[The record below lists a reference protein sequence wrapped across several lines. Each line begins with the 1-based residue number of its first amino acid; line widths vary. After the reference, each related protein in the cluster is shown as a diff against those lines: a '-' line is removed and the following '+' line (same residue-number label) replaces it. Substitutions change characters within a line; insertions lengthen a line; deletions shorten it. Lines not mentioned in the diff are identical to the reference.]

1 MNNIKLSDHFTYK
14 RLLRFVLPSVIMMV
28 FTSVYGI
35 VDGVFVSNFVGK
47 TSFAAVNLI
56 MPVLMILG
64 AVGFMIGTGGTAIV
78 SQTLGEGKREL
89 ADRYFSLLVYVAAI
103 LGVMLSAVGIAMM
116 PLMAKW
122 LGAEGELL
130 ENCVVYGR
138 WVLVG
143 LPFFMLQNVF
153 QSFAVTAERPKFG
166 LAVTVAAGVTNM
178 VLDAL
183 LVAVFPMGIAGAAIA
198 TAISQFVGGVV
209 PLVFFFR
216 KNNGTVLTLGKTQWY
231 GKVFLKTCTNGSSEL
246 MSNISMSVVTILYNF
261 QLMKLAGE
269 NGIAAYGTI
278 MYIGFIFAAIYI
290 GYAIGCAPLIGFN
303 YGAGNKSELKNLL
316 KMSIFALSV
325 TGVAMT
331 IASFA
336 LARPLSS
343 VFVGYDAELCDMT
356 VVGMRFYSFSFLLC
370 GFNIFGSAFFTAL
383 GNGLVSALI
392 SFLRTLVFQCLS
404 VAILPVFFGLNG
416 VWSAIIVEELA
427 SLALTIVFMLAN
439 AGRYGYG
446 NTTEK
451 EMTSPGNAL
460 AGDNAGIETEE
471 TENGEEE

>member
-89 ADRYFSLLVYVAAI
+89 ADRYFSLLVYATAI

-278 MYIGFIFAAIYI
+278 MYVGFIFAAIYI

-316 KMSIFALSV
+316 RMSIFALSV

-343 VFVGYDAELCDMT
+343 IFVGYDAELCDMT

-392 SFLRTLVFQCLS
+392 SFLRTLVFQCLA

-416 VWSAIIVEELA
+416 VWSAIIVAELA

-451 EMTSPGNAL
+451 EATSPGNVL
-460 AGDNAGIETEE
+460 AGDNAGIGTEE
-471 TENGEEE
+471 TENGEEK

>member
-14 RLLRFVLPSVIMMV
+14 RLLRFVLPSVIMML

-89 ADRYFSLLVYVAAI
+89 ADRYFSLLVYVTAI
-103 LGVMLSAVGIAMM
+103 LGVMLSALGIAMM

-143 LPFFMLQNVF
+143 LSFFMLQNVF

-316 KMSIFALSV
+316 RMSIFALSV

-343 VFVGYDAELCDMT
+343 IFVGYDART
-356 VVGMRFYSFSFLLC
+356 VRYDGSGDEILFVLVPFVRIQHFRFGVFYRARKRTRIRAYILPPYACVPMFVRRDSSC
-370 GFNIFGSAFFTAL
+370 
-383 GNGLVSALI
+383 
-392 SFLRTLVFQCLS
+392 FLRT
-404 VAILPVFFGLNG
+404 
-416 VWSAIIVEELA
+416 
-427 SLALTIVFMLAN
+427 
-439 AGRYGYG
+439 
-446 NTTEK
+446 
-451 EMTSPGNAL
+451 
-460 AGDNAGIETEE
+460 
-471 TENGEEE
+471 

>member
-1 MNNIKLSDHFTYK
+1 
-14 RLLRFVLPSVIMMV
+14 MV

-89 ADRYFSLLVYVAAI
+89 ADRYFSLLVYVTAI

-130 ENCVVYGR
+130 GNCVVYGR

-153 QSFAVTAERPKFG
+153 QSFAVTAERPNFG

-278 MYIGFIFAAIYI
+278 MYVGFIFAAIYI

-316 KMSIFALSV
+316 RMSIFALSV

-343 VFVGYDAELCDMT
+343 IFVGYDAELCDMT

-392 SFLRTLVFQCLS
+392 SFLRTLVFQCLA

-416 VWSAIIVEELA
+416 VWSAIIVAELA

-451 EMTSPGNAL
+451 EMTSPRNVL
-460 AGDNAGIETEE
+460 AGDNAGIGTEE

>member
-89 ADRYFSLLVYVAAI
+89 ADRYFSLFVYVTAI

-183 LVAVFPMGIAGAAIA
+183 LVAVFPIGIAGAAIA

-316 KMSIFALSV
+316 RMSIFALSV

-343 VFVGYDAELCDMT
+343 IFVGYDAELCDMT

-392 SFLRTLVFQCLS
+392 SFLRTLVFQCLA

-416 VWSAIIVEELA
+416 VWSAIIVAELA

-451 EMTSPGNAL
+451 EATSPGNVL
-460 AGDNAGIETEE
+460 AGDNAGIGTEE

>member
-35 VDGVFVSNFVGK
+35 VDGMFVSNFVGK

-89 ADRYFSLLVYVAAI
+89 ADRYFSLLVYVTAI

-278 MYIGFIFAAIYI
+278 MYVGFIFAAIYI

-316 KMSIFALSV
+316 RMSIFALSV

-343 VFVGYDAELCDMT
+343 IFVGYDAELCDMT

-416 VWSAIIVEELA
+416 VWSAIIVAELA

-451 EMTSPGNAL
+451 EATSPGNVL
-460 AGDNAGIETEE
+460 AGDNAGIGTEE

>member
-1 MNNIKLSDHFTYK
+1 
-14 RLLRFVLPSVIMMV
+14 MMV

-89 ADRYFSLLVYVAAI
+89 ADRYFSLLVYATAI

-278 MYIGFIFAAIYI
+278 MYVGFIFAAIYI

-303 YGAGNKSELKNLL
+303 YGAGNESELKNLL
-316 KMSIFALSV
+316 RMSIFALSV

-343 VFVGYDAELCDMT
+343 IFVGYDAELCDMT

-392 SFLRTLVFQCLS
+392 SFLRTLVFQCLA

-416 VWSAIIVEELA
+416 VWSAIIVAELA

-451 EMTSPGNAL
+451 EATSPGNVL
-460 AGDNAGIETEE
+460 AGDNAGIGTEE

>member
-1 MNNIKLSDHFTYK
+1 
-14 RLLRFVLPSVIMMV
+14 MV

-89 ADRYFSLLVYVAAI
+89 ADRYFSLLVYATAI

-278 MYIGFIFAAIYI
+278 MYVGFIFAAIYI

-316 KMSIFALSV
+316 RMSIFALSV

-343 VFVGYDAELCDMT
+343 IFVGYDAELCDMT

-416 VWSAIIVEELA
+416 VWSAIIVAELA

-451 EMTSPGNAL
+451 EATSPGNAL
-460 AGDNAGIETEE
+460 AGDNAGNRAEE

>member
-89 ADRYFSLLVYVAAI
+89 ADRYFSLLVYATAI
-103 LGVMLSAVGIAMM
+103 LGVMLSAVGVAMM

-278 MYIGFIFAAIYI
+278 MYVGFIFAAIYI

-316 KMSIFALSV
+316 RMSIFALSV

-343 VFVGYDAELCDMT
+343 IFVGYDAELCDMT

-416 VWSAIIVEELA
+416 VWSAIIVAELA

-451 EMTSPGNAL
+451 EMTSPGNVL
-460 AGDNAGIETEE
+460 AGDNAGIGTEE
-471 TENGEEE
+471 TENGEDE

>member
-35 VDGVFVSNFVGK
+35 VDGMFVSNFVGK

-89 ADRYFSLLVYVAAI
+89 ADRYFSLLVYATAI

-278 MYIGFIFAAIYI
+278 MYVGFIFAAIYI

-316 KMSIFALSV
+316 RMSIFALSV

-343 VFVGYDAELCDMT
+343 IFVGYDAELCDMT

-416 VWSAIIVEELA
+416 VWSAIIVAELA

-451 EMTSPGNAL
+451 EATSPGNVL
-460 AGDNAGIETEE
+460 AGDNAGIGTEE

>member
-89 ADRYFSLLVYVAAI
+89 ADRYFSLLVYATAI

-278 MYIGFIFAAIYI
+278 MYVGFIFAAIYI

-316 KMSIFALSV
+316 RMSIFALSV

-343 VFVGYDAELCDMT
+343 IFVGYDAELCDMT

-416 VWSAIIVEELA
+416 VWSAIIVAELA

-451 EMTSPGNAL
+451 EATSPGNVL
-460 AGDNAGIETEE
+460 AGDNAGIGTEE

>member
-89 ADRYFSLLVYVAAI
+89 ADRYFSLLVYVTAI

-278 MYIGFIFAAIYI
+278 MYVGFIFAAIYI

-316 KMSIFALSV
+316 RMSIFALSV

-343 VFVGYDAELCDMT
+343 IFVGYDAELCDMT

-416 VWSAIIVEELA
+416 VWSAIIVAELA

-451 EMTSPGNAL
+451 EATSPGNVL
-460 AGDNAGIETEE
+460 AGDNAGIGTEE

>member
-35 VDGVFVSNFVGK
+35 VDGMFVSNFVGK

-89 ADRYFSLLVYVAAI
+89 ADRYFSLLVYVTAI

-216 KNNGTVLTLGKTQWY
+216 KNNGTVLALGKTQWY

-278 MYIGFIFAAIYI
+278 MYVGFIFAAIYI

-316 KMSIFALSV
+316 RMSIFALSV

-343 VFVGYDAELCDMT
+343 IFVGYDAELCDMT

-416 VWSAIIVEELA
+416 VWSAIIVAELA

-446 NTTEK
+446 NTVEK
-451 EMTSPGNAL
+451 EMTSPGNVL
-460 AGDNAGIETEE
+460 AGDNAGIGTEE
-471 TENGEEE
+471 TENGEDE

>member
-89 ADRYFSLLVYVAAI
+89 ADRYFSLLVYVTAI

-278 MYIGFIFAAIYI
+278 MYVGFIFAAIYI

-316 KMSIFALSV
+316 RMSIFALSV

-343 VFVGYDAELCDMT
+343 IFVGYDAELCDMT

-416 VWSAIIVEELA
+416 VWSAIIVAELA

-451 EMTSPGNAL
+451 EMTSPGNVL
-460 AGDNAGIETEE
+460 ADDNAGIGTEE

>member
-89 ADRYFSLLVYVAAI
+89 ADRYFSLLVYVTAI

-278 MYIGFIFAAIYI
+278 MYVGFIFAAIYI

-316 KMSIFALSV
+316 RMSIFALSV

-343 VFVGYDAELCDMT
+343 IFVGYDAELCDMT

-416 VWSAIIVEELA
+416 VWSAIIVAELA

-451 EMTSPGNAL
+451 EMTSPGNVL
-460 AGDNAGIETEE
+460 AGDNAGIGTEE

>member
-1 MNNIKLSDHFTYK
+1 
-14 RLLRFVLPSVIMMV
+14 MMV

-89 ADRYFSLLVYVAAI
+89 ADRYFSLLVYATAI

-116 PLMAKW
+116 PLMAEW

-278 MYIGFIFAAIYI
+278 MYVGFIFAAIYI

-316 KMSIFALSV
+316 RMSIFALSV
-325 TGVAMT
+325 TGVVMT

-343 VFVGYDAELCDMT
+343 IFVGYDAELCDMT

-416 VWSAIIVEELA
+416 VWSAIIVAELA

-451 EMTSPGNAL
+451 EMTSPGNVL
-460 AGDNAGIETEE
+460 AGDNAGIGTEK

>member
-89 ADRYFSLLVYVAAI
+89 ADRYFSLLVYVTAI

-116 PLMAKW
+116 PLMAEW

-183 LVAVFPMGIAGAAIA
+183 LVAVFPMGIAGSAIA

-278 MYIGFIFAAIYI
+278 MYVGFIFAAIYI

-316 KMSIFALSV
+316 RMSIFALSV

-343 VFVGYDAELCDMT
+343 IFVGYDAELCDMT

-392 SFLRTLVFQCLS
+392 SFLRTLVFQCLA

-416 VWSAIIVEELA
+416 VWSAIIVAELA

-451 EMTSPGNAL
+451 EATSPGNVL
-460 AGDNAGIETEE
+460 AGDNAGIGTEE
-471 TENGEEE
+471 TKNGEE

>member
-1 MNNIKLSDHFTYK
+1 
-14 RLLRFVLPSVIMMV
+14 MMV

-89 ADRYFSLLVYVAAI
+89 ADRYFSLLVYVTAI

-216 KNNGTVLTLGKTQWY
+216 KNNGTVLTLGKTKWY

-278 MYIGFIFAAIYI
+278 MYVGFIFAAIYI

-316 KMSIFALSV
+316 RMSIFALSV

-343 VFVGYDAELCDMT
+343 IFVGYDAELCDMT

-392 SFLRTLVFQCLS
+392 SFLRTLVFQCLA

-416 VWSAIIVEELA
+416 VWSAIIVAELA

-451 EMTSPGNAL
+451 EATSPGNVL
-460 AGDNAGIETEE
+460 AGDNAGIGTEE
-471 TENGEEE
+471 TKNGEE

>member
-47 TSFAAVNLI
+47 TPFAAVNLI

-89 ADRYFSLLVYVAAI
+89 ADRYFSLLVYVTAI

-316 KMSIFALSV
+316 RMSIFALSV

-343 VFVGYDAELCDMT
+343 IFVGYDAELCDMT

-416 VWSAIIVEELA
+416 VWSAIIVAELA

-451 EMTSPGNAL
+451 EMTSPGNVL
-460 AGDNAGIETEE
+460 AGDNAGIGTEE

>member
-78 SQTLGEGKREL
+78 SQTLGEGEREL
-89 ADRYFSLLVYVAAI
+89 ADRYFSLLVYVTAI

-278 MYIGFIFAAIYI
+278 MYVGFIFAAIYI

-316 KMSIFALSV
+316 RMSIFALSV

-343 VFVGYDAELCDMT
+343 IFVGYDAELCDMT

-416 VWSAIIVEELA
+416 VWSAIIVAELA

-451 EMTSPGNAL
+451 EMTSPGNVL
-460 AGDNAGIETEE
+460 AGDNARIGTEE

>member
-1 MNNIKLSDHFTYK
+1 MSNTIKLSDHFTYK

-78 SQTLGEGKREL
+78 SQTLGEGKPEL
-89 ADRYFSLLVYVAAI
+89 ANRYFSLLVYVTAA
-103 LGVMLSAVGIAMM
+103 LGVVLSAVGIAVM
-116 PLMAKW
+116 PIVAEW

-130 ENCVVYGR
+130 EGCVVYGR

-143 LPFFMLQNVF
+143 LPFYMLQNVF

-166 LAVTVAAGVTNM
+166 LVVTVSAGVTNM
-178 VLDAL
+178 VLDAM
-183 LVAVFPMGIAGAAIA
+183 LVAVFPLGISGAAIA
-198 TAISQFVGGVV
+198 TAISQMVGGIV

-216 KNNGTVLTLGKTQWY
+216 KNNGTVLKLGKTEWY
-231 GKVFLKTCTNGSSEL
+231 GRVFLKTCTNGSSEL

-278 MYIGFIFAAIYI
+278 MYVGFIFAAIYI
-290 GYAIGCAPLIGFN
+290 GYAIGSAPLVGFN
-303 YGAGNKSELKNLL
+303 YGSQNKKELKNLL
-316 KMSIFALSV
+316 KMSVFILAV
-325 TGVAMT
+325 TGVVMT
-331 IASFA
+331 ILSFT

-343 VFVGYDAELCDMT
+343 IFVGYDKELCDMT

-383 GNGLVSALI
+383 GNGLISALI
-392 SFLRTLVFQCLS
+392 SFLRTLVFQCIS
-404 VAILPVFFGLNG
+404 VIVLPIFFALNG
-416 VWSAIIVEELA
+416 VWAAIIVAESS
-427 SLALTIVFMLAN
+427 SLVLTVIFLLAN
-439 AGRYGYG
+439 AKRYGYG
-446 NTTEK
+446 KASDEESSK
-451 EMTSPGNAL
+451 PI
-460 AGDNAGIETEE
+460 IEE
-471 TENGEEE
+471 

>member
-1 MNNIKLSDHFTYK
+1 MNDIKLSDHFTYK

-47 TSFAAVNLI
+47 TAFAAVNLI

-64 AVGFMIGTGGTAIV
+64 SVGFMIGTGGTAIV
-78 SQTLGEGKREL
+78 SQTLGEGKRDL
-89 ADRYFSLLVYVAAI
+89 ANRYFSMLVYASIVLGAVLGAI
-103 LGVMLSAVGIAMM
+103 GIAMM
-116 PLMAKW
+116 PLLARW
-122 LGAEGELL
+122 LGADGELL

-138 WVLVG
+138 WVLAG

-178 VLDAL
+178 ILDAL
-183 LVAVFPMGIAGAAIA
+183 LVAVFPMGIAGAAVA
-198 TAISQFVGGVV
+198 TAISQMVGGMI

-216 KNNGTVLTLGKTQWY
+216 KNGSVLRLCKTEWHGKI
-231 GKVFLKTCTNGSSEL
+231 FLKTCTNGSSEL
-246 MSNISMSVVTILYNF
+246 MSNISMSIVTILYNF
-261 QLMKLAGE
+261 QLMKIAGE

-278 MYIGFIFAAIYI
+278 MYVGFIFAAIYI
-290 GYAIGCAPLIGFN
+290 GYAIGSAPLVGFN
-303 YGAGNKSELKNLL
+303 YGAGNKDELKNLL
-316 KMSIFALSV
+316 KMSVVVLAV
-325 TGVAMT
+325 TGIAMT
-331 IASFA
+331 IVSFA

-343 VFVGYDAELCDMT
+343 IFVGYDPELCEMT
-356 VVGMRFYSFSFLLC
+356 VVGMRYYSFSFLLC

-404 VAILPVFFGLNG
+404 VIILPIFFGIAG
-416 VWSAIIVEELA
+416 VWSAIIVAETT
-427 SLALTIVFMLAN
+427 SLALTIAFLAAN
-439 AGRYGYG
+439 ARKYGYG
-446 NTTEK
+446 K
-451 EMTSPGNAL
+451 ERTVCRTPN
-460 AGDNAGIETEE
+460 D
-471 TENGEEE
+471 

>member
-89 ADRYFSLLVYVAAI
+89 ADRYFSLLVYATAI

-278 MYIGFIFAAIYI
+278 MYVGFIFAAIYI

-303 YGAGNKSELKNLL
+303 YGAGNESELKNLL
-316 KMSIFALSV
+316 RMSIFALSV

-343 VFVGYDAELCDMT
+343 IFVGYDAELCDMT

-392 SFLRTLVFQCLS
+392 SFLRTLVFQCLA

-416 VWSAIIVEELA
+416 VWSAIIVAELA

-451 EMTSPGNAL
+451 EATSPGNVL
-460 AGDNAGIETEE
+460 AGDNAGIGTEE

>member
-89 ADRYFSLLVYVAAI
+89 ADRYFSLLVYVTAI
-103 LGVMLSAVGIAMM
+103 LGVMLSALGIAMM

>member
-89 ADRYFSLLVYVAAI
+89 ADRYFSLLVYVTAI

-216 KNNGTVLTLGKTQWY
+216 KNNGKVLTLGKTQWY

-278 MYIGFIFAAIYI
+278 MYVGFIFAAIYI

-316 KMSIFALSV
+316 RMSIFALSV

-343 VFVGYDAELCDMT
+343 IFVGYDAELCDMT

-392 SFLRTLVFQCLS
+392 SFLRTLVFQCLA

-416 VWSAIIVEELA
+416 VWSAIIVAELA

-451 EMTSPGNAL
+451 EATSPRNAL
-460 AGDNAGIETEE
+460 AGDNAGIGTEE
-471 TENGEEE
+471 TKNGEEE

>member
-89 ADRYFSLLVYVAAI
+89 ADRYFSLLVYVTAI

-216 KNNGTVLTLGKTQWY
+216 KNNGTVLTLGKTKWY

-278 MYIGFIFAAIYI
+278 MYVGFIFAAIYI

-316 KMSIFALSV
+316 RMSIFALSV

-343 VFVGYDAELCDMT
+343 IFVGYDAELCDMT

-392 SFLRTLVFQCLS
+392 SFLRTLVFQCLA

-416 VWSAIIVEELA
+416 VWSAIIVAELA

-451 EMTSPGNAL
+451 EATSPGNVL
-460 AGDNAGIETEE
+460 AGDNAGIGTEE
-471 TENGEEE
+471 TKNGEE

>member
-404 VAILPVFFGLNG
+404 VAILPIFFGLNG

>member
-35 VDGVFVSNFVGK
+35 VDGMFVSNFVGK

-89 ADRYFSLLVYVAAI
+89 ADRYFSLLVYATAI

-278 MYIGFIFAAIYI
+278 MYVGFIFAAIYI

-316 KMSIFALSV
+316 RMSIFALSV

-343 VFVGYDAELCDMT
+343 IFVGYDAELCDMT

-416 VWSAIIVEELA
+416 VWSAIIVAELA

-451 EMTSPGNAL
+451 EMTSPGNVL
-460 AGDNAGIETEE
+460 AGDNAGIGTEK

>member
-89 ADRYFSLLVYVAAI
+89 ADRYFSLLVYATAT

-278 MYIGFIFAAIYI
+278 MYVGFIFAAIYI

-316 KMSIFALSV
+316 RMSIFALSV

-331 IASFA
+331 VASFA

-343 VFVGYDAELCDMT
+343 IFVGYDAELCDMT

-416 VWSAIIVEELA
+416 VWSAIIVAELA

-446 NTTEK
+446 NTAEK
-451 EMTSPGNAL
+451 EMTSPGNVL
-460 AGDNAGIETEE
+460 AGDNAGIGTEE
-471 TENGEEE
+471 TKNDEEE

>member
-1 MNNIKLSDHFTYK
+1 
-14 RLLRFVLPSVIMMV
+14 MMV

-89 ADRYFSLLVYVAAI
+89 ADRYFSLLVYVTAI

-278 MYIGFIFAAIYI
+278 MYVGFIFAAIYI

-316 KMSIFALSV
+316 RMSIFALSV
-325 TGVAMT
+325 TGVA
-331 IASFA
+331 
-336 LARPLSS
+336 
-343 VFVGYDAELCDMT
+343 
-356 VVGMRFYSFSFLLC
+356 
-370 GFNIFGSAFFTAL
+370 
-383 GNGLVSALI
+383 
-392 SFLRTLVFQCLS
+392 
-404 VAILPVFFGLNG
+404 
-416 VWSAIIVEELA
+416 
-427 SLALTIVFMLAN
+427 
-439 AGRYGYG
+439 
-446 NTTEK
+446 
-451 EMTSPGNAL
+451 
-460 AGDNAGIETEE
+460 
-471 TENGEEE
+471 

>member
-1 MNNIKLSDHFTYK
+1 
-14 RLLRFVLPSVIMMV
+14 MV

-89 ADRYFSLLVYVAAI
+89 ADRYFSLLVYVTAI
-103 LGVMLSAVGIAMM
+103 LGVILSAVGIAMM

-183 LVAVFPMGIAGAAIA
+183 LVAVFPMGMSRRGDRDRNQPVCGRSGAA
-198 TAISQFVGGVV
+198 
-209 PLVFFFR
+209 R
-216 KNNGTVLTLGKTQWY
+216 VLLPQEQR
-231 GKVFLKTCTNGSSEL
+231 NGSH
-246 MSNISMSVVTILYNF
+246 T
-261 QLMKLAGE
+261 
-269 NGIAAYGTI
+269 
-278 MYIGFIFAAIYI
+278 
-290 GYAIGCAPLIGFN
+290 
-303 YGAGNKSELKNLL
+303 
-316 KMSIFALSV
+316 
-325 TGVAMT
+325 
-331 IASFA
+331 
-336 LARPLSS
+336 R
-343 VFVGYDAELCDMT
+343 
-356 VVGMRFYSFSFLLC
+356 
-370 GFNIFGSAFFTAL
+370 
-383 GNGLVSALI
+383 
-392 SFLRTLVFQCLS
+392 
-404 VAILPVFFGLNG
+404 
-416 VWSAIIVEELA
+416 
-427 SLALTIVFMLAN
+427 
-439 AGRYGYG
+439 
-446 NTTEK
+446 
-451 EMTSPGNAL
+451 
-460 AGDNAGIETEE
+460 
-471 TENGEEE
+471 